1 MATTYVFYDGSI
13 TGQMVPPKH
22 TPEED
27 EMFILRNIVDCSK
40 QTLDAGEGDVGQVL
54 SIPAGTT
61 VIACWLRT
69 ITAETASGTVDL
81 GYGDSVN
88 AWGDAL
94 AVDTAAGGILGATHD
109 WVPIYFEDADIIDV
123 TATADTS
130 DVDIDGAKFEV
141 TAVCLKAL
149 DTY

>member
-1 MATTYVFYDGSI
+1 MATEYVFYDGSI
-13 TGQMVPPKH
+13 TGQIVPPKH

-27 EMFILRNIVDCSK
+27 EMFVLRNIVDFSK
-40 QTLDAGEGDVGQVL
+40 QTLEAGESDVAQVL

-61 VIACWLRT
+61 VIACWLRI

-81 GYGDSVN
+81 GYAAGNS
-88 AWGDAL
+88 WGNAL
-94 AVDTAAGGILGATHD
+94 ALDGSVGAILGATHS
-109 WVPIYFEDADIIDV
+109 WVPYHFVAADTIDI
-123 TATADTS
+123 TATTDTA
-130 DVDIDGAKFEV
+130 DVDIDGAKVEV